1 MKTIHITHPHNL
13 KKEEQAKSVMA
24 LGYFDG
30 VHLGHQKV
38 IGTAKA
44 IAEEK
49 GLALAVMTFH
59 PHPSHVLGR
68 EREPKDLITPLE
80 DKISQIE
87 QLGTDVLYVVKFNEA
102 FASLTPEQFA
112 DQYIV
117 GLNVQHAVAGFD
129 FTYGKY
135 GKGTMASMP
144 LDLNGQ
150 ADCTTVEKL
159 TEQDKKISSSF
170 IRTALQNG
178 DVELAGV
185 LLGQPYFIKGIII
198 HGDKRGRT
206 IGFPTANVGLNNT
219 YIVPPTGVYAVQA
232 EINGNVY
239 QGVCNI
245 GYKPTFYE
253 KRPEQPSIE
262 VHLFDFDQEVYGESI
277 KIKWYK
283 RIRSERKFSGI
294 AELTEQIEKDK
305 QEAIRFFSKCGNKM

>member
-1 MKTIHITHPHNL
+1 MKTIHMTHPHHL
-13 KKEEQAKSVMA
+13 IKEEQPKSVMA

-38 IGTAKA
+38 IGTAKQ

-49 GLALAVMTFH
+49 GLTLAVMTFH

-68 EREPKDLITPLE
+68 DREPKDLITPLE

-87 QLGTDVLYVVKFNEA
+87 QLGTEILYVVKFNEV
-102 FASLTPEQFA
+102 FASLTPKQFV
-112 DQYIV
+112 DQYIL

-135 GKGTMASMP
+135 GKGTMETMP
-144 LDLNGQ
+144 IDLDGK
-150 ADCTTVEKL
+150 ADCTMVEKL
-159 TEQDKKISSSF
+159 TEQDKKISSSY

-178 DVELAGV
+178 DVELANV
-185 LLGQPYFIKGIII
+185 LLGQPYFIKGIVI

-206 IGFPTANVGLNNT
+206 IGFPTANIGLNNS
-219 YIVPPTGVYAVQA
+219 YIVPPTGVYAVKA
-232 EINGNVY
+232 EINGEIYN
-239 QGVCNI
+239 GVCNI

-262 VHLFDFDQEVYGESI
+262 VNLFDFDQEVYGAAI
-277 KIKWYK
+277 KIEWYK
-283 RIRSERKFSGI
+283 RIRSERKFNGI
-294 AELTEQIEKDK
+294 QELTEQIEKDK
-305 QEAIRFFSKCGNKM
+305 QQAIRYFSNLRK

>member
-1 MKTIHITHPHNL
+1 MKTIHITHPHHL
-13 KKEEQAKSVMA
+13 IKEEQPKSVMA

-38 IGTAKA
+38 IGTAKQ

-49 GLALAVMTFH
+49 GLTLAVMTFH

-68 EREPKDLITPLE
+68 DREPKDLITPLE

-87 QLGTDVLYVVKFNEA
+87 QLGTEILYVVKFNEV
-102 FASLTPEQFA
+102 FASLTPKQFV
-112 DQYIV
+112 DQYIL

-135 GKGTMASMP
+135 GKGTMETMP
-144 LDLNGQ
+144 VDLDGK
-150 ADCTTVEKL
+150 ADCTMVEKL
-159 TEQDKKISSSF
+159 TEQDKKISSSY

-178 DVELAGV
+178 DVELANV
-185 LLGQPYFIKGIII
+185 LLGQPYFIKGIVI

-206 IGFPTANVGLNNT
+206 IGFPTANIGLNNS
-219 YIVPPTGVYAVQA
+219 YIVPPTGVYAVKA
-232 EINGNVY
+232 EINGEIYN
-239 QGVCNI
+239 GVCNI

-262 VHLFDFDQEVYGESI
+262 VNLFDFDQEVYGAAI
-277 KIKWYK
+277 KIEWYK
-283 RIRSERKFSGI
+283 RIRSERKFNGI
-294 AELTEQIEKDK
+294 QELTEQIEKDK
-305 QEAIRFFSKCGNKM
+305 QQAIRYFSNLRK

>member
-1 MKTIHITHPHNL
+1 MKTIHITHPHHL
-13 KKEEQAKSVMA
+13 IKEEQAKSVMA

-38 IGTAKA
+38 IGTAKQ

-59 PHPSHVLGR
+59 PHPSHVLR
-68 EREPKDLITPLE
+68 RNQEPKDLITPLE
-80 DKISQIE
+80 DKINQIE
-87 QLGTDVLYVVKFNEA
+87 QLGTEILYVVKFNEA
-102 FASLTPEQFA
+102 FASLSPKQFA

-135 GKGTMASMP
+135 GKGTMETMP
-144 LDLNGQ
+144 NDLDGE
-150 ADCTTVEKL
+150 AECTMVEKL
-159 TEQDKKISSSF
+159 TEQDKKISSSY

-178 DVELAGV
+178 DVELANV
-185 LLGQPYFIKGIII
+185 LLGQPYFIKGIVI

-206 IGFPTANVGLNNT
+206 IGFPTANVGLNNS
-219 YIVPPTGVYAVQA
+219 YIVPPTGVYAVKA
-232 EINGNVY
+232 EVNGEVY
-239 QGVCNI
+239 NGVCNI

-262 VHLFDFDQEVYGESI
+262 VNLFDFDQEVYGASI
-277 KIKWYK
+277 KIEWYK
-283 RIRSERKFSGI
+283 RIRSERKFNGI
-294 AELTEQIEKDK
+294 KELTEQIEKDK
-305 QEAIRFFSKCGNKM
+305 QEAIRYFSNLRK

>member
-1 MKTIHITHPHNL
+1 MTHPHHL
-13 KKEEQAKSVMA
+13 IKEEQPKSVMA

-38 IGTAKA
+38 IGTAKQ

-49 GLALAVMTFH
+49 GLTLAVMTFH

-68 EREPKDLITPLE
+68 DREPKDLITPLE

-87 QLGTDVLYVVKFNEA
+87 QLGTEILYVVKFNEV
-102 FASLTPEQFA
+102 FASLTPKQFV
-112 DQYIV
+112 DQYIL

-135 GKGTMASMP
+135 GKGTMETMP
-144 LDLNGQ
+144 VDLDGK
-150 ADCTTVEKL
+150 ADCTMVEKL
-159 TEQDKKISSSF
+159 TEQDKKISSSY

-178 DVELAGV
+178 DVELANV
-185 LLGQPYFIKGIII
+185 LLGQPYFIKGIVI

-206 IGFPTANVGLNNT
+206 IGFPTANIGLNNS
-219 YIVPPTGVYAVQA
+219 YIVPPTGVYAVKA
-232 EINGNVY
+232 EINGEIYN
-239 QGVCNI
+239 GVCNI

-262 VHLFDFDQEVYGESI
+262 VNLFDFDQEVYGAAI
-277 KIKWYK
+277 KIEWYK
-283 RIRSERKFSGI
+283 RIRSERKFNGI
-294 AELTEQIEKDK
+294 QELTEQIEKDK
-305 QEAIRFFSKCGNKM
+305 QQAIRYFSNLRK